1 MGVRKITHN
10 MSESTGARR
19 SGEFWPPGV
28 GLRGRWYA
36 QRAWLLCVIASL
48 TPHCRHNRGAW
59 SNGRPANAVG
69 HNPKGN
75 TMNDQSNAAMLARIA
90 ELEAKLAK
98 ANAPRKLTLKVSE
111 KGAVSVYGMG
121 KWPVTLYAGQWTRLI
136 GAADEITAFI
146 EANKALLAVKD

>member
-1 MGVRKITHN
+1 MNVQTI
-10 MSESTGARR
+10 E
-19 SGEFWPPGV
+19 
-28 GLRGRWYA
+28 
-36 QRAWLLCVIASL
+36 Q
-48 TPHCRHNRGAW
+48 
-59 SNGRPANAVG
+59 ANA
-69 HNPKGN
+69 
-75 TMNDQSNAAMLARIA
+75 MIA
-90 ELEAKLAK
+90 ELQAKLAK